1 MGETATTDARAVARS
16 LIAAFNARD
25 LDALRELV
33 AEDAELRTLRG
44 DALRGH
50 EGLQAI
56 VRTAEELD
64 IRLVPVR
71 DETVEEREGGA
82 RVAVPVRELIGP
94 DDIERTLELELRGG
108 RVSVFAVRPF
118 AG

>member
-1 MGETATTDARAVARS
+1 
-16 LIAAFNARD
+16 
-25 LDALRELV
+25 
-33 AEDAELRTLRG
+33 
-44 DALRGH
+44 
-50 EGLQAI
+50 
-56 VRTAEELD
+56 
-64 IRLVPVR
+64 
-71 DETVEEREGGA
+71 VEEREGGA